1 MAELTS
7 EGYQS
12 LRDFA
17 VSATTIPNE
26 WDFIEI
32 YDDTGSAVTRV
43 SITGDSR
50 CQWTDVDGD
59 AILKVEF
66 DVTASDSD
74 ISYPVTLSSSA
85 IWDSSSGGRQITAKE
100 LMADATFNQG
110 GDNVTVTHTV
120 EIPQQA

>member
-1 MAELTS
+1 MSELTADA
-7 EGYQS
+7 YQS

-50 CQWTDVDGD
+50 CQWLDIDGD

-74 ISYPVTLSSSA
+74 ISYPVTIDSAA

-100 LMADATFNQG
+100 SFAQATFNQD
-110 GDNVTVTHTV
+110 GDNVTVTHTI